1 MVTSVCMKTKQ
12 LLAVFGSILLFVGVF
27 TPLVSLPIVG
37 SLNYFQNGKGD
48 GIFVLVL
55 AALSLILALTRSY
68 ERLWLTAG
76 GSLAVLTFTF
86 VRFEMIR
93 QQMLSVMDRDLSGNP
108 FAGLAR
114 LAVDSVQIQWGWALL
129 LVGVGMVIAGA
140 ALKDEHDSST
150 ASFSIHTK
158 ALAIVGVIVL
168 VAVGTWA
175 EPQVGKWRSASTR
188 PPGQVTSATP
198 DAKPTR
204 QSSATS
210 TEASQYIAKLD
221 LSRVKGGM
229 SKGTLTCYDHEC
241 PAVWGR
247 IKNMGDRTLSRVVVT
262 AYFPDSS
269 GKVVFEK
276 QYSAVTTGGFMSHD
290 SPLRPGYIKE
300 FGYVVEGCPSE
311 CVPANVRVT
320 VTDVDFLADG
330 ATDPNQ

>member
-1 MVTSVCMKTKQ
+1 MKTKQ

-27 TPLVSLPIVG
+27 TPLISLPIVG

-48 GIFVLVL
+48 GIFILVL
-55 AALSLILALTRSY
+55 AVVSLILALTSRY
-68 ERLWLTAG
+68 EGLWLTAG

-86 VRFEMIR
+86 VRFQMMR
-93 QQMLSVMDRDLSGNP
+93 QQMLSVMDTDLSGNP
-108 FAGLAR
+108 FAGFAR

-129 LVGVGMVIAGA
+129 LVGVGMVLAGVV
-140 ALKDEHDSST
+140 LKGEHDSS
-150 ASFSIHTK
+150 SPFFSLHTK
-158 ALAIVGVIVL
+158 ALAIVGVMAV

-175 EPQVGKWRSASTR
+175 VPLIGQRRSPST
-188 PPGQVTSATP
+188 QTSDHVTSATP
-198 DAKPTR
+198 DAKDSR
-204 QSSATS
+204 QSHAAS

-221 LSRVKGGM
+221 LSQVKGGM
-229 SKGTLTCYDHEC
+229 GKGTLTCSDHEC

-247 IKNMGDRTLSRVVVT
+247 IKNTGDRTLSRVVVT

-311 CVPANVRVT
+311 CVPENVRVN
-320 VTDVDFLADG
+320 VTDVDFVADG
-330 ATDPNQ
+330 ATDPKQ